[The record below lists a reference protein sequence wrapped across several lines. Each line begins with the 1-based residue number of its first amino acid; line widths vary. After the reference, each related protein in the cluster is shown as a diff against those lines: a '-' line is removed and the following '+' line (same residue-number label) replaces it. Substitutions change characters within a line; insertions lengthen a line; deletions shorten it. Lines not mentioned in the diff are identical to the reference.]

1 MKDADIANVEL
12 ISYSKNFTL
21 ECGKEFE
28 FRLDV
33 LRAELE
39 KHCIEISLDQ
49 REKKLERLFACMRCF
64 QLDDSTTISF
74 SKTIP

>member
-12 ISYSKNFTL
+12 RSYSKNFTL

-49 REKKLERLFACMRCF
+49 RGGSWGWGSEGKKLGRLLACMRYF
-64 QLDDSTTISF
+64 QLYD
-74 SKTIP
+74 